1 MNEWWNGLDT
11 ALKVLYCIAI
21 PSSLILIIQ
30 TLISLCGIGGG
41 GHDFNVSDTSGID
54 MSDIDIPSDAGADFD
69 IDVDVDADAD
79 IGTDHDIDI
88 DHDADQGDVSDLGGL
103 RLFTVQTVIAFLTVF
118 SWTAIVAKG
127 GGTGTFAAMLIG
139 TAFGAAA
146 MYGVAKIV
154 SLSGKLAENGTV
166 QLKNAL
172 GEHGTV
178 YLTIPPS
185 GSGEG
190 KITVTV
196 QGRFMELAAVQ
207 DGSDPIKTGTSV
219 RVTDLVGDTLVVEK
233 DGEIR

>member
-11 ALKVLYCIAI
+11 VLKVLYCIAI

-30 TLISLCGIGGG
+30 TLVSLCGMG
-41 GHDFNVSDTSGID
+41 GHDIGASDTSGID

-69 IDVDVDADAD
+69 IDVDAD

-88 DHDADQGDVSDLGGL
+88 DHNADHGDVSDLGGL

-118 SWTAIVAKG
+118 SWTAIIAKG
-127 GGTGTFAAMLIG
+127 GGAGTFAAMLTG
-139 TAFGAAA
+139 AACGAAA

-154 SLSGKLAENGTV
+154 SLSGKLSENGTV

-207 DGSDPIKTGTSV
+207 DGSEPIKTGSSV

>member
-41 GHDFNVSDTSGID
+41 HDINVSDTSGID
-54 MSDIDIPSDAGADFD
+54 MSDIDIPSDAGTDFD
-69 IDVDVDADAD
+69 IDVDVDVDAD
-79 IGTDHDIDI
+79 ISADHDIDI
-88 DHDADQGDVSDLGGL
+88 DHDADHGDVSDLGGL

-154 SLSGKLAENGTV
+154 SFSGKLSENGTV

-172 GEHGTV
+172 GEHATV

-207 DGSDPIKTGTSV
+207 DGSEPIKTGSSV